1 MAVAKVKNTKARRY
15 SHEWLLLCLL
25 LHIRSSATYNM
36 LRNNGILSLPAKS
49 TISKYLH
56 ESNTGCGFDA
66 RFFELFKKQ
75 LECYPPIARSD
86 IISFDEI
93 LVRSSIEVD
102 MKTMTFNGL

>member
-1 MAVAKVKNTKARRY
+1 
-15 SHEWLLLCLL
+15 
-25 LHIRSSATYNM
+25 M
-36 LRNNGILSLPAKS
+36 LRNNGVLPLPAKS

-75 LECYPPIARSD
+75 LECYPPIARSG

-93 LVRSSIEVD
+93 LVSSSIEVD
-102 MKTMTFNGL
+102 MKIMTFNGLQDFGVQSEECSNINNQADRSWTSFYVFFIEL